1 MIRDLNEND
10 KDYIINS
17 HYKIYNKE
25 YNYDLSFK
33 EFIANSVNQYIKKE
47 NNSLENIW
55 ILDIDGFPKGSI
67 SIKRTNEDV
76 AQLGLFL
83 VDPSL
88 RGTGL
93 GKQLVQTAIDFCK
106 KKNYKKV
113 VLWTNSELVAARR
126 IYENKGFQ
134 LIETR
139 NQFLSNKELIEERW
153 ELSL

>member
-1 MIRDLNEND
+1 MIRDFNEND
-10 KDYIINS
+10 KDYIIDS

-33 EFIANSVNQYIKKE
+33 EFISNSINQYIK
-47 NNSLENIW
+47 NANSLLENIW
-55 ILDIDGFPKGSI
+55 ILDIDGCPKGSI
-67 SIKRTNEDV
+67 SIKRVNEDV

-106 KKNYKKV
+106 EKNYKKV

-126 IYENKGFQ
+126 IYKNKGFQ

-139 NQFLSNKELIEERW
+139 KQFLSNKELVEEQW

>member
-1 MIRDLNEND
+1 MIRNFNEND
-10 KDYIINS
+10 KDYIIDS

-33 EFIANSVNQYIKKE
+33 EYVSNSVNQYIKKA

-55 ILDIDGFPKGSI
+55 ILDIDGCPKGSI
-67 SIKRTNEDV
+67 SIKSVSEDV

-93 GKQLVQTAIDFCK
+93 GKQLVQTAVDFCK
-106 KKNYKKV
+106 ERNYKKV
-113 VLWTNSELVAARR
+113 VLWTNRELIAARR
-126 IYENKGFQ
+126 IYENKGFR

-139 NQFLSNKELIEERW
+139 NQILSNKELIEEQW

>member
-1 MIRDLNEND
+1 MIRDFNEND
-10 KDYIINS
+10 KDYIIDS

-33 EFIANSVNQYIKKE
+33 EFISNSVNQYIKNA
-47 NNSLENIW
+47 NNLLENIW
-55 ILDIDGFPKGSI
+55 ILDIDGCPKGSI
-67 SIKRTNEDV
+67 SIKRVNEDV

-106 KKNYKKV
+106 EKNYKKV
-113 VLWTNSELVAARR
+113 VLWTNSKLFAARR
-126 IYENKGFQ
+126 IYKNKGFQ

-139 NQFLSNKELIEERW
+139 KQFLSNKELVEEQW

>member
-1 MIRDLNEND
+1 MIRDFNEND
-10 KDYIINS
+10 KDYIIDS

-33 EFIANSVNQYIKKE
+33 KFISNSVNQYIKKE

-106 KKNYKKV
+106 EKNYKKV

-126 IYENKGFQ
+126 IYKNKGFQ

-139 NQFLSNKELIEERW
+139 KQFLSNKELVEEQW

>member
-1 MIRDLNEND
+1 MIRNFKKND
-10 KDYIINS
+10 KDYIIDS

-25 YNYDLSFK
+25 YSYDLSFK
-33 EFIANSVNQYIKKE
+33 KFVSNSVNQYIKKA

-55 ILDIDGFPKGSI
+55 ILDIDGCPKGSI
-67 SIKRTNEDV
+67 SIKSVSEDV

-93 GKQLVQTAIDFCK
+93 GKQLIQTAIDFCK
-106 KKNYKKV
+106 ERNYKKV

-126 IYENKGFQ
+126 IYENKGFR

-139 NQFLSNKELIEERW
+139 NLILSNKELIEEQW